1 MMHPAA
7 FIRFRWGLTAVAVTM
22 LIVLG
27 ESASPVFWR
36 VSTQADFLRGEV
48 DNVSID
54 AIGRVLLGPE
64 SDILYETTAPFLWTA
79 DEAAGR
85 LWIGSGN
92 AGKVFLVAAD
102 GAGREVFDAGE
113 LNVHAI
119 AATDGSAYIGTSP
132 DGAVYRVTDDGE
144 SQTVFDP
151 EETYIW
157 ALATAPALSSGGRDL
172 YVATGS
178 PGRVYRIS
186 PDGTATLFYDTK
198 TTHALALAVGAD
210 ATLLVSTGSPG
221 QVFRV
226 TADGRGFVLLD
237 APYNEVRALRVAPD
251 GTVYAVAVAESAP
264 RTPTNP
270 TNGLPPESESATVT
284 VTTSTTV
291 TAVATPSGGST
302 DPGTV
307 TGLAP
312 THPASGAGAVY
323 RITPDGIWDVVWES
337 SEDAPYDVA
346 LVSTNDL
353 GGDSEPTGRTLLV
366 GTGGTGKIFQAM
378 EDPKR
383 VVLLTR
389 APAQQV
395 TRFVA
400 AAGGAHYYLTA
411 NPGKVYRLSAD
422 RVATGRYLSDVRDAG
437 TVATWG
443 TIRWQATVPPGTTIR
458 LATRTGNTERPSDT
472 WSPWSQPYTNP
483 TGTRV
488 ESPKARYIQ
497 WQAELTGTRDSP
509 ELFSVT
515 TAYLPSNLRPE
526 VSEVVVHE
534 PGIVFQQPFPSS
546 DPPIA
551 GLTDAAG
558 ARIANP
564 SGTADVQQNTLG
576 RQIYRK
582 GLQTFAWTGLDGN
595 RDELLYDVSY
605 RAEGESTWHPLAL
618 GLRRAIFTWDTTS
631 APDGTYVVQV
641 SASDAASNPP
651 GLALTGAR
659 ESTPFDIDN
668 SPPALNVTSSELR
681 GEQFFL
687 SFTVTDTHS
696 PIHRVEYSLDAE
708 RWQVVHPVD
717 QISDSRT
724 EQFELAIAA
733 DSRDIL
739 VIRATDAL
747 GNTVTA
753 AGS

>member
-1 MMHPAA
+1 MMRSALPL
-7 FIRFRWGLTAVAVTM
+7 RWGLTAVAVTI
-22 LIVLG
+22 LIVIG

-48 DNVSID
+48 DDVSID
-54 AIGRVLLGPE
+54 AIGRVVLGPE
-64 SDILYETTAPFLWTA
+64 TDILYETTAPFLWTA

-92 AGKVFLVAAD
+92 AGKVFLVEAD
-102 GAGREVFDAGE
+102 GTGREVFDAGE

-119 AATDGSAYIGTSP
+119 AATDSDAYVGTSP
-132 DGAVYRVTDDGE
+132 NGAVYRVSDEGDA
-144 SQTVFDP
+144 QTVFDP
-151 EETYIW
+151 EEEYIW
-157 ALATAPALSSGGRDL
+157 AITTGPALESGERDI

-186 PDGTATLFYDTK
+186 PDGTSTLFYDTK
-198 TTHALALAVGAD
+198 TTHALALAPGPD
-210 ATLLVSTGSPG
+210 ATLLVSTGSPA

-226 TADGRGFVLLD
+226 TPDGRGFVLLD
-237 APYNEVRALRVAPD
+237 APYGEVRALRVTPT

-264 RTPTNP
+264 RTPASQTDNP
-270 TNGLPPESESATVT
+270 PAVTASATVT

-291 TAVATPSGGST
+291 TAVATPSGGSA
-302 DPGTV
+302 DRGTV
-307 TGLAP
+307 TDP
-312 THPASGAGAVY
+312 TPTQPASGAGAVY
-323 RITPDGIWDVVWES
+323 RITPDGVWDAVWES

-346 LVSTNDL
+346 LVSADEL
-353 GGDSEPTGRTLLV
+353 SGSGEPTSVTLLV
-366 GTGGTGKIFQAM
+366 GTGGRGKIFQVT
-378 EDPKR
+378 ENPRR

-395 TRFVA
+395 TRFVT
-400 AAGGAHYYLTA
+400 AAGGGFYYLTA

-422 RVATGRYLSDVRDAG
+422 RVATGTYVSDVRDAG

-443 TIRWQATVPPGTTIR
+443 TISWEAAAPPGTTVQ
-458 LATRTGNTERPSDT
+458 LTTRTGNTERPSDT
-472 WSPWSQPYTNP
+472 WSRWSEPYTDG
-483 TGTRV
+483 TGTPV
-488 ESPKARYIQ
+488 QSPKARYIQ
-497 WQAELTGTRDSP
+497 WRAELAGTSESP

-515 TAYLPSNLRPE
+515 TAYLPSNLRPQ

-534 PGIVFQQPFPSS
+534 PGVVFQQPFPSG
-546 DPPIA
+546 DPPVA
-551 GLTDAAG
+551 GLADAAG

-564 SGTADVQQNTLG
+564 NGGATTQQNTLG

-595 RDELLYDVSY
+595 QDELLYDVSY
-605 RAEGESTWHPLAL
+605 RAEGESTWQPLAV
-618 GLRRAIFTWDTTS
+618 GLRQAIFTWDTTS
-631 APDGTYVVQV
+631 APDGTYVVQI
-641 SASDAASNPP
+641 AANDSVSNPP

-668 SPPALNVTSSELR
+668 SPPALDVAASELR
-681 GEQFFL
+681 DGQLFL
-687 SFTVTDTHS
+687 TFTVSDTHS
-696 PIHRVEYSLDAE
+696 PIHRVEFTLDAE

-724 EQFELAIAA
+724 ERFELAIAA
-733 DSRDIL
+733 DSRESL

-747 GNTVTA
+747 GNTATA

>member
-1 MMHPAA
+1 MMHSAG
-7 FIRFRWGLTAVAVTM
+7 RFRWGLTAVAVTV
-22 LIVLG
+22 LIVIG

-36 VSTQADFLRGEV
+36 VSTQADFLRGDV
-48 DNVSID
+48 YDVSID

-64 SDILYETTAPFLWTA
+64 TDVLYETTAPFLWTA

-92 AGKVFLVAAD
+92 AGKVFLAEAD

-119 AATDGSAYIGTSP
+119 AATDDEAYVGTSP
-132 DGAVYRVTDDGE
+132 HGAVYRVTDDGE
-144 SQTVFDP
+144 AQTVFDP
-151 EETYIW
+151 EEEYIW
-157 ALATAPALSSGGRDL
+157 ALATGPALASGERDL

-178 PGRVYRIS
+178 PGRVYRVS
-186 PDGTATLFYDTK
+186 PDGTSTLFYDTK
-198 TTHALALAVGAD
+198 TTHALALAAGPD
-210 ATLLVSTGSPG
+210 ATLLVSTSSPG

-226 TADGRGFVLLD
+226 TPDGRGFVLLD
-237 APYNEVRALRVAPD
+237 APYSEVRALRVAPD

-264 RTPTNP
+264 RTPASP
-270 TNGLPPESESATVT
+270 TNSPTAVSASATVT
-284 VTTSTTV
+284 VTTSTNV
-291 TAVATPSGGST
+291 TAVATPSGGSA
-302 DPGTV
+302 DRGRV
-307 TGLAP
+307 TGP
-312 THPASGAGAVY
+312 TPTQPARSAGAVY
-323 RITPDGIWDVVWES
+323 RITPDGVWDTVWES

-346 LVSTNDL
+346 LVSRNEL
-353 GGDSEPTGRTLLV
+353 SGNSEPTSVTLLV
-366 GTGGTGKIFQAM
+366 GTGGSGKIFQVM

-400 AAGGAHYYLTA
+400 AAGGGFYYLTA

-422 RVATGRYLSDVRDAG
+422 RVATGTYVSDVRDAG
-437 TVATWG
+437 TVSTWG
-443 TIRWQATVPPGTTIR
+443 TIRWQATVPPGTTVR

-472 WSPWSQPYTNP
+472 WSPWSEPYTDP

-497 WQAELTGTRDSP
+497 WRAELAGTGESP

-515 TAYLPSNLRPE
+515 TAYLPSNLRPQ
-526 VSEVVVHE
+526 VTEVVVHE
-534 PGIVFQQPFPSS
+534 PGIVFQQPFPSG

-551 GLTDAAG
+551 GLADAAG
-558 ARIANP
+558 ARVANP
-564 SGTADVQQNTLG
+564 RGAVAPQQNTLG

-595 RDELLYDVSY
+595 QDELLYDVSY
-605 RAEGESTWHPLAL
+605 RAESESTWHPLAL
-618 GLRRAIFTWDTTS
+618 GLRQPIFSWDTTS
-631 APDGTYVVQV
+631 APDGTYVIQIT
-641 SASDAASNPP
+641 ASDAVSNPP

-668 SPPALNVTSSELR
+668 SPPALDLASSELR
-681 GEQFFL
+681 GEQLFL
-687 SFTVTDTHS
+687 TFTVSDTHS
-696 PIHRVEYSLDAE
+696 PIHRVEYSLDPE

-724 EQFELAIAA
+724 ERFELTIAA